1 VLSFLRKYW
10 KWIAVAIA
18 AILLLSWVNSR
29 AQLTGKLWSMLFT
42 EIKDDR
48 DEIQKDLISEINR
61 LADERDALKK
71 QQEILKADRARIEQE
86 KCDLENQMDALQG
99 KLDTV
104 VVPSKPDAIVESFRA
119 LGLGS
124 ARRRNLP

>member
-1 VLSFLRKYW
+1 M
-10 KWIAVAIA
+10 AIGLA
-18 AILLLSWVNSR
+18 AIFVLFWLNS
-29 AQLTGKLWSMLFT
+29 KLGMTKVLWNMVAG

-48 DEIQKDLISEINR
+48 QDIEKDLIGEINR

-71 QQEILKADRARIEQE
+71 QQAILKADRARIEQE
-86 KCDLENQMDALQG
+86 KCDLENQMAALQG
-99 KLDTV
+99 KLDAV
-104 VVPSKPDAIVESFRA
+104 VVPSKPDAIVESLRD